1 MNVFTDFNTTLLNL
15 SFTVFLMLSL
25 IGIGLADPS
34 DVTAKGLELIK
45 SGDKVYLETYTSKLS
60 CSVEDLEKFYG
71 KNISP
76 ADRDF
81 VESADHLLSEAE
93 SQSVIL
99 LIIGD
104 PLSATTHWDIMG
116 RAKELGIEVN
126 VVHNASIFSGVAAT
140 GLQLYKFGKTAS
152 IPHPKEDYKPET
164 AYNMIKE
171 NQSIG
176 AHTLCLLD
184 TQPGFM
190 SVNKAIEVLLDIEKK
205 RGKGVFTD
213 DTLCVGCARIG
224 ASDQLIK
231 SGKAKEVLKFD
242 FGAPVHCLVVP
253 SDLHFV
259 EEEALDGHRL

>member
-1 MNVFTDFNTTLLNL
+1 
-15 SFTVFLMLSL
+15 MLSL

-34 DVTAKGLELIK
+34 DVTVKGLDLIK
-45 SGDKVYLETYTSKLS
+45 SSEKVYLETYTSRLS
-60 CSVEDLEKFYG
+60 CSIDDLEKFYG
-71 KNISP
+71 KTVLP

-81 VESADHLLSEAE
+81 VEGAERLLSEAE
-93 SQSVIL
+93 SRSVSL

-116 RAKELGIEVN
+116 RAKERGIEVN

-164 AYNMIKE
+164 AYNLIKE
-171 NQSIG
+171 NQSIE

-205 RGKGVFTD
+205 RGEGVFTD
-213 DTLCVGCARIG
+213 DTICVGCARMG

-231 SGKAKEVLKFD
+231 SGKANDLLKFD

-259 EEEALDGHRL
+259 EEEALDVYRL